1 MKKDSRK
8 DKDQVQIQYKAQCD
22 IYQTFLFSFFQNFSV
37 TLRLREGKGKAKML
51 ETMLETMLEDRT
63 LRARNWHA
71 RNKSSK
77 KD

>member
-1 MKKDSRK
+1 MKKDSRNYE
-8 DKDQVQIQYKAQCD
+8 DQVQIQYKAQCD

-51 ETMLETMLEDRT
+51 GTMLEDRT
-63 LRARNWHA
+63 LRARHWHA